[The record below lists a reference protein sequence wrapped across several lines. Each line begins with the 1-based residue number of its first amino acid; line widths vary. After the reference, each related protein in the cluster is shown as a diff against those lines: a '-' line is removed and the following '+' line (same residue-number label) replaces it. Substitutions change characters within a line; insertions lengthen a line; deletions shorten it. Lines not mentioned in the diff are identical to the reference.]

1 MNKQQINLA
10 NGMPIY
16 YYGNSKLTQGKNE
29 IILIDN
35 FEINEMPIGK
45 LKKEMKKN
53 IQQLTDLL
61 I

>member
-1 MNKQQINLA
+1 
-10 NGMPIY
+10 MPIY
-16 YYGNSKLTQGKNE
+16 YYGNGKLIQNKDE